1 MPQVKVASDGGGDL
15 GGGSSIPK
23 CPSAPDIAH
32 HKLDVSST
40 GGGGSARQQ
49 HLSGGGGGGGGDSRN
64 GDLLEYDLISP
75 SFSDDNV
82 MQIRTK
88 LRDWADRAIIACY
101 YCLAALS
108 LSPCLTR
115 RPDRYTNSDSVS
127 LFENVGSIRSNRTRS
142 RRSSSRGL
150 SKGTA
155 GQLLGRAATLKSR
168 TPSPR
173 GGVSPSAPSSAAPYG
188 KSNG

>member
-1 MPQVKVASDGGGDL
+1 MNTPLLFRIVPQVKVASDGGGDL

-49 HLSGGGGGGGGDSRN
+49 HLSGGGGGGDSRN

-75 SFSDDNV
+75 PSSDDNV

-88 LRDWADRAIIACY
+88 LRDWAHRPIIACY
-101 YCLAALS
+101 
-108 LSPCLTR
+108 
-115 RPDRYTNSDSVS
+115 
-127 LFENVGSIRSNRTRS
+127 
-142 RRSSSRGL
+142 
-150 SKGTA
+150 
-155 GQLLGRAATLKSR
+155 
-168 TPSPR
+168 
-173 GGVSPSAPSSAAPYG
+173 
-188 KSNG
+188 